1 MALDAIYL
9 SALTRELAEKI
20 TGAKIDKVQQ
30 PERDQL
36 LLSLRSRNGN
46 CRLLIS
52 AVDHSDIGSLSGHGQ
67 RDGSADAPGGSRN
80 ESDFIF

>member
-52 AVDHSDIGSLSGHGQ
+52 AGTGTAPVETIPMATELNDTGDYANF
-67 RDGSADAPGGSRN
+67 DG
-80 ESDFIF
+80 E